1 MSNLIRSRKSR
12 VSAVL
17 ATAAI
22 SMGLVAAP
30 AAQAQ
35 PVITGGIVNVTVVDV
50 IDGDVLSNNNVGVGV
65 AAGIAANV
73 CGVDV
78 NAAVLGIVRDRGSNQ
93 TTCTS
98 DAGDQQV
105 TIRQGGPPGQ
115 GQ

>member
-17 ATAAI
+17 ATAAL
-22 SMGLVAAP
+22 SVGLVAAP

-35 PVITGGIVNVTVVDV
+35 PVVTGGLVNVTVVDL

-73 CGVDV
+73 CDVDV
-78 NAAVLGIVRDRGSNQ
+78 NAAVLGVVRDRDTSQ
-93 TTCTS
+93 TRCTS

-105 TIRQGGPPGQ
+105 TISQGGPPGQ
-115 GQ
+115 N